1 MKLISFIPEDTRIPF
16 MGARLFTFP
25 ISMVLVALS
34 LALVGIVGL
43 NYGIDFIGGTVIEA
57 RSKTGPADLAK
68 IRTELSD
75 LQIGEVQVQTI
86 GQAEDVLIRV
96 GQLEGGDLA
105 QQASVDKI
113 KAALGTA
120 AYEYRKVETVGP
132 RVSADLRR
140 DGIIAVV
147 VSLALVLVY
156 LWFRFEWQFAVG
168 AVLTTIHDVVLTLGL
183 LSATRIS
190 FDLSAIAAILTIVG
204 YSLNDTVVVYDR
216 IRENLR
222 KYKKMALPELIDL
235 SINQTLTRTI
245 RTSTTTI
252 LAVSALLAFG
262 GEALRG
268 FNFTML
274 AGIVIGTY
282 SSIVVSAPLLIFL
295 NLRTGGGSKDE
306 GKASTGVSTA
316 GA

>member
-1 MKLISFIPEDTRIPF
+1 MKLISFIPEDTKIPF
-16 MGARLFTFP
+16 MGARLITFP
-25 ISMVLVALS
+25 ISMVLVTLS
-34 LALVGIVGL
+34 LLSVMVIGL
-43 NYGIDFIGGTVIEA
+43 NYGIDFVGGTVIEA
-57 RSKTGPADLAK
+57 RTKSGPADLSK
-68 IRTELSD
+68 IRTELTE
-75 LQIGEVQVQTI
+75 LQIGEVQVQGI
-86 GQAEDVLIRV
+86 GTAEDVLIRV

-113 KAALGTA
+113 KAALGDG
-120 AYEYRKVETVGP
+120 YEYRKVETVGP

-147 VSLALVLVY
+147 VSLALVLIY

-168 AVLTTIHDVVLTLGL
+168 AVLTTIHDVILTVGL
-183 LSATRIS
+183 LSVMRIG

-204 YSLNDTVVVYDR
+204 YSLNDTVVIYDR

-222 KYKKMALPELIDL
+222 KYKKMPLPELIDA

-252 LAVSALLAFG
+252 LAVGALLAFG

-274 AGIVIGTY
+274 AGIFIGTY

-295 NLRTGGGSKDE
+295 NLRPGGGKGE
-306 GKASTGVSTA
+306 EKTEAVGA